1 MKNKEYDMERKIGL
15 LYELSHCKGM
25 IESILCYHWSEGM
38 TAEDFIDDK
47 YLAEY
52 VEKLGKNVVMQ
63 ALQDAIDHIDKINHD
78 VFTDSEGC
86 SYNNISFKD
95 GYLSEKDM
103 TQVLLDLW
111 DDALNV
117 NK

>member
-1 MKNKEYDMERKIGL
+1 MQRKIDL

-25 IESILCYHWSEGM
+25 IESILCYNWSEGM
-38 TAEDFIDDK
+38 TAEDFIDDS

-52 VEKLGKNVVMQ
+52 VEKLGKDVVMQ

-86 SYNNISFKD
+86 SYSNITFKD
-95 GYLSEKDM
+95 GYLSKEDMEKIFFN
-103 TQVLLDLW
+103 LW

>member
-1 MKNKEYDMERKIGL
+1 
-15 LYELSHCKGM
+15 
-25 IESILCYHWSEGM
+25 M
-38 TAEDFIDDK
+38 TAEDFIDDS

-52 VEKLGKNVVMQ
+52 VEKLGKDVVMQ
-63 ALQDAIDHIDKINHD
+63 ALQDAIDHIDKINYD

-86 SYNNISFKD
+86 SYNNIIFKD
-95 GYLSEKDM
+95 GYLSKEDMEKIFFN
-103 TQVLLDLW
+103 LW